1 MAQTKLTTKSTSV
14 PQITDLPGFEV
25 IAEKL
30 DRLVPDA
37 YQPAQMVCRLE
48 DTCAAKTTR
57 DTLSMALLGLLAGFF
72 IGLGAVFCT
81 LVTTDIG
88 LGFGL
93 GKLLGGLA
101 FSLGLILVVVA
112 GAELFTGNSL
122 IVAPWLS
129 TRVSGSALLRNWGIV
144 YFANFAGALILVA
157 IIFHAQFWALDDY
170 RVGANALMIAAG
182 KTSLAFWPALCR
194 GIMCNILVCL
204 AVWMC
209 LAARSVTEKILA
221 IVFPITAFVA
231 CGFEHSIA
239 NMFFIPMGMAVA
251 GQAEVVQAAGVTAS
265 QIANVN
271 VLGLVQNLIPVT
283 IGNVIGGT
291 SVGIIYWLVFL
302 RKERG
307 AEVLAAKR
315 WLGKLA
321 PVKTQPRPEA
331 QPQSQPSEMD
341 ALDVE
346 TRALISVLAKA
357 RDDSA
362 FLAQL
367 SDDPDKALDGYSL
380 TSETKAA
387 LASGDLHWLESKV
400 GFLDEP
406 LRTWLTSRLSQE
418 KW

>member
-1 MAQTKLTTKSTSV
+1 MAQTRLTTKSTSV

-48 DTCAAKTTR
+48 DTCTAKTSR

-93 GKLLGGLA
+93 GKLLAGLA

-157 IIFHAQFWALDDY
+157 IIFHAQFWALDGY
-170 RVGANALMIAAG
+170 KVGANALMIAAG
-182 KTSLAFWPALCR
+182 KTSLAFWPALFR

-239 NMFFIPMGMAVA
+239 NMFFIPMGIAVA

-271 VLGLVQNLIPVT
+271 VLGLFHNLIPVT

-291 SVGIIYWLVFL
+291 SVGIVYWLIFL

-307 AEVLAAKR
+307 AEALAAKR

-321 PVKTQPRPEA
+321 PVKTQPE
-331 QPQSQPSEMD
+331 PSKVD
-341 ALDVE
+341 ALDAE

-357 RDDSA
+357 RDDST
-362 FLAQL
+362 FLARL
-367 SDDPDKALDGYSL
+367 SENPDKTLEGYNL
-380 TSETKAA
+380 TNEAKAA
-387 LASGDLHWLESKV
+387 VASGDLHWLESKV

-406 LRTWLTSRLSQE
+406 LRTWLNSRLSQE

>member
-1 MAQTKLTTKSTSV
+1 MAQTKLTTKSTSM
-14 PQITDLPGFEV
+14 PQIKDLPGFEV
-25 IAEKL
+25 IVEKL

-48 DTCAAKTTR
+48 DTCAAKTSR

-72 IGLGAVFCT
+72 IGLGAIFCT

-129 TRVSGSALLRNWGIV
+129 TRVSGKALLRNWGIV
-144 YFANFAGALILVA
+144 YFANFAGALVLVA
-157 IIFHAQFWALDDY
+157 IIFGARFWALDGY

-209 LAARSVTEKILA
+209 LSARSVTEKILA

-239 NMFFIPMGMAVA
+239 NMFFIPMGMALA

-265 QIANVN
+265 QIASVN
-271 VLGLVQNLIPVT
+271 VLGFAQNLVPVT
-283 IGNVIGGT
+283 IGNIVGGT
-291 SVGIIYWLVFL
+291 SVGIVYWLVFL

-307 AEVLAAKR
+307 AEILAAKR
-315 WLGKLA
+315 WLGGLA
-321 PVKTQPRPEA
+321 TVKTQPRP
-331 QPQSQPSEMD
+331 QSQPQPQPSEVD
-341 ALDVE
+341 ALDAE
-346 TRALISVLAKA
+346 TRTLISVLARA

-367 SDDPDKALDGYSL
+367 SEDPDKALEGCSL
-380 TSETKAA
+380 TRETKAA
-387 LASGDLHWLESKV
+387 LASGDLHWLESRI

>member
-1 MAQTKLTTKSTSV
+1 MAQTKLTTKLTSV
-14 PQITDLPGFEV
+14 PQIADLPGFEV

-48 DTCAAKTTR
+48 DTCAAKTSR
-57 DTLSMALLGLLAGFF
+57 DAISVALLGILAGFF

-157 IIFHAQFWALDDY
+157 IIFHAQFWALDGY
-170 RVGANALMIAAG
+170 KVGANALMIAAG
-182 KTSLAFWPALCR
+182 KTSLAFWPALAR

-209 LAARSVTEKILA
+209 FAARSVTEKILT

-239 NMFFIPMGMAVA
+239 NMFFIPMGIAVA
-251 GQAEVVQAAGVTAS
+251 GQAEVVQAAGATAS

-271 VLGLVQNLIPVT
+271 VLGLFHNLIPVT

-291 SVGIIYWLVFL
+291 SVGAIYWLVFL

-307 AEVLAAKR
+307 TEALAARR

-321 PVKTQPRPEA
+321 TVKA
-331 QPQSQPSEMD
+331 QPQAQPPTTD
-341 ALDVE
+341 ALDAE
-346 TRALISVLAKA
+346 TKALIGVLAKA
-357 RDDSA
+357 RDDDA

-367 SDDPDKALDGYSL
+367 SENPDKVLKGYSL
-380 TSETKAA
+380 SNEAKAA
-387 LASGDLHWLESKV
+387 LASGDLHWLESRM

-406 LRTWLTSRLSQE
+406 LRTWLSSRLSQE

>member
-1 MAQTKLTTKSTSV
+1 MARSKLTTKLTSV
-14 PQITDLPGFEV
+14 SQITDLPGFEL

-30 DRLVPDA
+30 EKLVPDA

-48 DTCAAKTTR
+48 DTCTTKTSR
-57 DTLSMALLGLLAGFF
+57 DTLSTALLGILAGFF
-72 IGLGAVFCT
+72 IGLGAVFCI

-122 IVAPWLS
+122 IVTPWLS
-129 TRVSGSALLRNWGIV
+129 TRVSGSALLRNWAIV
-144 YFANFAGALILVA
+144 YFANFAGALILVV
-157 IIFHAQFWALDDY
+157 IIFHAQFWAIDGY
-170 RVGANALMIAAG
+170 AVGANALAIASG
-182 KTSLAFWPALCR
+182 KTSLAFVPALCR
-194 GIMCNILVCL
+194 GIICNVLVCL

-239 NMFFIPMGMAVA
+239 NMFFIPMGIALA
-251 GQAEVVQAAGVTAS
+251 GQAEVVQAAGLTAS

-271 VLGLVQNLIPVT
+271 VLGLVHNLIPVT

-291 SVGIIYWLVFL
+291 SVGVIYWLIFL
-302 RKERG
+302 RKERAAG
-307 AEVLAAKR
+307 VLATRHWFGKSATAK
-315 WLGKLA
+315 
-321 PVKTQPRPEA
+321 A
-331 QPQSQPSEMD
+331 QPQPSEAY
-341 ALDVE
+341 ALDTE
-346 TRALISVLAKA
+346 TKALISVLAKA
-357 RDDSA
+357 RDDDT
-362 FLAQL
+362 FLARL
-367 SDDPDKALDGYSL
+367 SENPDKALEGYDL
-380 TSETKAA
+380 TGEAKAA
-387 LASGDLHWLESKV
+387 LASGDLHWLESRV

>member
-1 MAQTKLTTKSTSV
+1 MARTKLTTKVTSM
-14 PQITDLPGFEV
+14 PQIADLPGFEV

-48 DTCAAKTTR
+48 DACTAKTSR

-72 IGLGAVFCT
+72 IGLGAVFCI

-157 IIFHAQFWALDDY
+157 IIFGARFWALSGY
-170 RVGANALMIAAG
+170 EVGANALTIAAG

-239 NMFFIPMGMAVA
+239 NMFFIPMGIAMA

-271 VLGLVQNLIPVT
+271 VLGLLHNLIPVT
-283 IGNVIGGT
+283 IGNIIGGS
-291 SVGIIYWLVFL
+291 SVGVVYWLVFL
-302 RKERG
+302 RKQRA
-307 AEVLAAKR
+307 AEVLATR
-315 WLGKLA
+315 PWLGRFVTA
-321 PVKTQPRPEA
+321 QA
-331 QPQSQPSEMD
+331 QPQPQASTTDVLD
-341 ALDVE
+341 AE
-346 TRALISVLAKA
+346 TKALIGVLAKA

-362 FLAQL
+362 FLARL
-367 SDDPDKALDGYSL
+367 SENPDKALEGYDLSN
-380 TSETKAA
+380 EAKAA
-387 LASGDLHWLESKV
+387 LASGDLHWLESRM

-406 LRTWLTSRLSQE
+406 LRTWVSSRLSQE

>member
-1 MAQTKLTTKSTSV
+1 MARTRLTTKLTSV

-30 DRLVPDA
+30 ERLVPDA
-37 YQPAQMVCRLE
+37 YQPAQMICRLE
-48 DTCAAKTTR
+48 DTCTTKTSR
-57 DTLSMALLGLLAGFF
+57 DSLSTALLGVLAGFF

-157 IIFHAQFWALDDY
+157 ILYSAQFWALDGY
-170 RVGANALMIAAG
+170 AVGANALMIAGG
-182 KTSLAFWPALCR
+182 KTSLAFLPALSR
-194 GIMCNILVCL
+194 GILCNVLVCL

-209 LAARSVTEKILA
+209 VAARSVTEKVLV

-251 GQAEVVQAAGVTAS
+251 GQAEVVQAAGLTAS

-271 VLGLVQNLIPVT
+271 MLGLVQNLIPVT
-283 IGNVIGGT
+283 MGNIIGGT
-291 SVGIIYWLVFL
+291 SVGIVYWLIFL
-302 RKERG
+302 RKERAAG
-307 AEVLAAKR
+307 VLAARQWFRKFATA
-315 WLGKLA
+315 KAQTSETYA
-321 PVKTQPRPEA
+321 P
-331 QPQSQPSEMD
+331 D
-341 ALDVE
+341 AE
-346 TRALISVLAKA
+346 TKALMSVLARA
-357 RDDSA
+357 RDDAS
-362 FLAQL
+362 FLAEL
-367 SDDPDKALDGYSL
+367 SENPDKALEGYKL
-380 TSETKAA
+380 TNEARAA
-387 LASGDLHWLESKV
+387 LASGDANWLESRV
-400 GFLDEP
+400 GLLDEP

>member
-1 MAQTKLTTKSTSV
+1 LGSV
-14 PQITDLPGFEV
+14 PQITDLPGFEL

-37 YQPAQMVCRLE
+37 YQPAQMIRRLE
-48 DTCAAKTTR
+48 DTYVAKTSR
-57 DTLSMALLGLLAGFF
+57 DSLSTALLGILAGFF

-112 GAELFTGNSL
+112 GAELFTGNAL
-122 IVAPWLS
+122 IIAPWLS
-129 TRVSGSALLRNWGIV
+129 TRVSGSALLRNWAIV

-157 IIFHAQFWALDDY
+157 ILYHAQFWALNGY
-170 RVGANALMIAAG
+170 GVGANALMIASG
-182 KTSLAFWPALCR
+182 KTSLAFIPALCR
-194 GIMCNILVCL
+194 GILCNVLVCL

-209 LAARSVTEKILA
+209 LSARSVTQKTLA

-239 NMFFIPMGMAVA
+239 NMFFIPMGIAMA
-251 GQAEVVQAAGVTAS
+251 GQAEVVQAAGLPAS

-271 VLGLVQNLIPVT
+271 ILGLVYNLVPVT
-283 IGNVIGGT
+283 IGNIIGGT
-291 SVGIIYWLVFL
+291 SVGIIYWLIFL
-302 RKERG
+302 RKQRA
-307 AEVLAAKR
+307 AEVLATRHWFRKFATAK
-315 WLGKLA
+315 A
-321 PVKTQPRPEA
+321 
-331 QPQSQPSEMD
+331 QPSEYAPD
-341 ALDVE
+341 IE
-346 TRALISVLAKA
+346 TKALISVLARA
-357 RDDSA
+357 RDDDG
-362 FLAQL
+362 FLTEL
-367 SDDPDKALDGYSL
+367 SENPDKALEGYNL
-380 TSETKAA
+380 TSEAKAA
-387 LASGDLHWLESKV
+387 LASGDLHWLESRV

-406 LRTWLTSRLSQE
+406 LRTWLVSRLSQE

>member
-1 MAQTKLTTKSTSV
+1 MARSKLTTKLASV
-14 PQITDLPGFEV
+14 PQITDLPGFEL
-25 IAEKL
+25 IADKL

-48 DTCAAKTTR
+48 DTCVTKTSR
-57 DTLSMALLGLLAGFF
+57 DTLSTALLGILAGFF

-157 IIFHAQFWALDDY
+157 IVFHGQFWALNGY
-170 RVGANALMIAAG
+170 GVGANALMIASG
-182 KTSLAFWPALCR
+182 KTSLAFVPALCR

-221 IVFPITAFVA
+221 IILPITAFVA

-239 NMFFIPMGMAVA
+239 NMFFIPMGIAVA
-251 GQAEVVQAAGVTAS
+251 GQVEVVQAAGLTAS
-265 QIANVN
+265 QIANVS
-271 VLGLVQNLIPVT
+271 VLGLVHNLIPVT
-283 IGNVIGGT
+283 IGNIIGGT
-291 SVGIIYWLVFL
+291 SVGIVYWLIFL
-302 RKERG
+302 RKERAAG
-307 AEVLAAKR
+307 VLAKR
-315 WLGKLA
+315 HWFGKLA
-321 PVKTQPRPEA
+321 TAKA
-331 QPQSQPSEMD
+331 QPSETY
-341 ALDVE
+341 ALDTE
-346 TRALISVLAKA
+346 TKALISVLAKA
-357 RDDSA
+357 RDDGT

-367 SDDPDKALDGYSL
+367 SENPDKALEGYNL
-380 TSETKAA
+380 TNEAKAA

>member
-1 MAQTKLTTKSTSV
+1 MAQTKLTSKLTSV

-30 DRLVPDA
+30 ERLVPDA

-48 DTCAAKTTR
+48 DTCAAKTSR
-57 DTLSMALLGLLAGFF
+57 DNLSTVLLGTLAGLF
-72 IGLGAVFCT
+72 IGLGAVFYT

-93 GKLLGGLA
+93 GKLLGGLT

-129 TRVSGSALLRNWGIV
+129 TRVSARALLRNWGIV
-144 YFANFAGALILVA
+144 YFANLAGSLILVA
-157 IIFHAQFWALDDY
+157 ILFHAQFWTLDGY
-170 RVGANALMIAAG
+170 AVGANALMIASG
-182 KTSLAFWPALCR
+182 KTSLAFIPALFR
-194 GIMCNILVCL
+194 GILCNVLVCL

-209 LAARSVTEKILA
+209 LAGRSITEKILA
-221 IVFPITAFVA
+221 IIFPITAFVA
-231 CGFEHSIA
+231 CGFEHSVA
-239 NMFFIPMGMAVA
+239 NMFFIPMGIAVA
-251 GQAEVVQAAGVTAS
+251 GQAEVVQVAGLTAS
-265 QIANVN
+265 QIANVS

-283 IGNVIGGT
+283 IGNIIGGT
-291 SVGIIYWLVFL
+291 SIGIIYWLIFL

-307 AEVLAAKR
+307 AEALAARR
-315 WLGKLA
+315 WLGRLA
-321 PVKTQPRPEA
+321 PVKTQP
-331 QPQSQPSEMD
+331 QPSMMD
-341 ALDVE
+341 ALDEE

-357 RDDSA
+357 RDDNA

-367 SDDPDKALDGYSL
+367 SDNPDKALEGYGLSN
-380 TSETKAA
+380 EARAA
-387 LASGDLHWLESKV
+387 LASGDLHWLESRM

-406 LRTWLTSRLSQE
+406 LRTWLSSRLSQE

>member
-1 MAQTKLTTKSTSV
+1 
-14 PQITDLPGFEV
+14 
-25 IAEKL
+25 
-30 DRLVPDA
+30 
-37 YQPAQMVCRLE
+37 
-48 DTCAAKTTR
+48 
-57 DTLSMALLGLLAGFF
+57 LAGFF
-72 IGLGAVFCT
+72 IGLGAIFCT

-101 FSLGLILVVVA
+101 FSLGLVLVVVA

-144 YFANFAGALILVA
+144 YLANFAGALILVGV
-157 IIFHAQFWALDDY
+157 IFGARFWALGGY
-170 RVGANALMIAAG
+170 EVGANALMIAAG
-182 KTSLAFWPALCR
+182 KTSLAFGPALCR
-194 GIMCNILVCL
+194 GILCNILVCL

-239 NMFFIPMGMAVA
+239 NMFFIPMGMAMA
-251 GQAEVVQAAGVTAS
+251 GQAEVVQAAGATAS

-271 VLGLVQNLIPVT
+271 ILGLIHNLVPVT
-283 IGNVIGGT
+283 IGNVIGGS
-291 SVGIIYWLVFL
+291 SVGVIYWLVFL
-302 RKERG
+302 RKQRA
-307 AEVLAAKR
+307 AEVLATRPWFGRFVTTQAK
-315 WLGKLA
+315 
-321 PVKTQPRPEA
+321 
-331 QPQSQPSEMD
+331 SQRSTTDTLD
-341 ALDVE
+341 AE
-346 TRALISVLAKA
+346 TTALIGVLAKA
-357 RDDSA
+357 RDDNA

-367 SDDPDKALDGYSL
+367 SENPDTALEGYDLS
-380 TSETKAA
+380 SEAKAA
-387 LASGDLHWLESKV
+387 LASGDLHWLESRM

-406 LRTWLTSRLSQE
+406 LRTWVSSRLSQE

>member
-1 MAQTKLTTKSTSV
+1 MSQTKLTTKLTGV

-25 IAEKL
+25 IAQKL
-30 DRLVPDA
+30 DKLVPDA

-48 DTCAAKTTR
+48 DTCAAKTSR
-57 DTLSMALLGLLAGFF
+57 DAMGVALLGLLAGFF

-81 LVTTDIG
+81 LVTTDTG

-93 GKLLGGLA
+93 GKLLGGFA

-157 IIFHAQFWALDDY
+157 VIYQAQFWALDGY
-170 RVGANALMIAAG
+170 KVGANALMIAAA
-182 KTSLAFWPALCR
+182 KTSLGFGPALAR

-209 LAARSVTEKILA
+209 FAARSVTEKILA
-221 IVFPITAFVA
+221 IIFPITAFVA

-239 NMFFIPMGMAVA
+239 NMFFIPMGIAVA
-251 GQAEVVQAAGVTAS
+251 GQAEVIQAAGATAS

-291 SVGIIYWLVFL
+291 SVGVVYWLIFL

-307 AEVLAAKR
+307 AQALAAKR
-315 WLGKLA
+315 WLGRLA
-321 PVKTQPRPEA
+321 PVKTEP
-331 QPQSQPSEMD
+331 QPSKMD
-341 ALDVE
+341 ALDAE
-346 TRALISVLAKA
+346 TKALISVLAKA
-357 RDDSA
+357 RDDNG

-367 SDDPDKALDGYSL
+367 SENPDRALEGYSL
-380 TSETKAA
+380 SSEAKAA
-387 LASGDLHWLESKV
+387 LASGDLHWLESRM

-406 LRTWLTSRLSQE
+406 LRTWLSSRLSQE

>member
-1 MAQTKLTTKSTSV
+1 MARTKLTTKVPSV

-37 YQPAQMVCRLE
+37 YQPAQMVYRLE
-48 DTCAAKTTR
+48 DACTAKTSR
-57 DTLSMALLGLLAGFF
+57 DTLSMALLGILAGFF
-72 IGLGAVFCT
+72 IGLGAVFYT

-93 GKLLGGLA
+93 GKLIGGLA

-112 GAELFTGNSL
+112 GAELFTGNAL

-157 IIFHAQFWALDDY
+157 VIVGGQFWTLDGFM
-170 RVGANALMIAAG
+170 VGANALTVAAG
-182 KTSLAFWPALCR
+182 KTTLAFWPALLR
-194 GIMCNILVCL
+194 GVLCNILVCL

-209 LAARSVTEKILA
+209 FAARSVTEKILA

-239 NMFFIPMGMAVA
+239 NMFFIPMGIAVA
-251 GQAEVVQAAGVTAS
+251 GQAEVVQAAGVTAA

-271 VLGLVQNLIPVT
+271 VLGLVQNLVPVT
-283 IGNVIGGT
+283 IGNVVGGT
-291 SVGIIYWLVFL
+291 SVGVIYWLILL

-307 AEVLAAKR
+307 AEVIAARR
-315 WLGKLA
+315 WLGKLV
-321 PVKTQPRPEA
+321 PVKTQP
-331 QPQSQPSEMD
+331 QPQPQPSEVD
-341 ALDVE
+341 ALDAE

-357 RDDSA
+357 RDDST

-367 SDDPDKALDGYSL
+367 SEDPDKNLEGYNL
-380 TSETKAA
+380 TSEAKAA
-387 LASGDLHWLESKV
+387 LASGDIHWLESKV
-400 GFLDEP
+400 GVLDEP
-406 LRTWLTSRLSQE
+406 LRTWFTSRLSQE

>member
-1 MAQTKLTTKSTSV
+1 MATKLTRIPELAK
-14 PQITDLPGFEV
+14 IPGLEP

-37 YQPAQMVCRLE
+37 YQPAQMICRLE
-48 DTCAAKTTR
+48 GVGVAKASQN
-57 DTLSMALLGLLAGFF
+57 TLSMALLGILAGFF

-122 IVAPWLS
+122 IVAPWMS
-129 TRVSGSALLRNWGIV
+129 ARVSGSQLLRNWGVV

-157 IIFHAQFWALDDY
+157 LIFHSQFWALDGY
-170 RVGANALMIAAG
+170 GVGAHALMIASG
-182 KTSLAFWPALCR
+182 KTSLAFVPALCR
-194 GIMCNILVCL
+194 GILCNILVCL
-204 AVWMC
+204 AVWLC
-209 LAARSVTEKILA
+209 LAARSVTGKILA

-239 NMFFIPMGMAVA
+239 NMFFIPMGIAMA
-251 GQAEVVQAAGVTAS
+251 GQVEVVQAAGVTAA
-265 QIANVN
+265 QIANVTP
-271 VLGLVQNLIPVT
+271 LGFVHNLIPVT
-283 IGNVIGGT
+283 IGNIIGGS
-291 SVGIIYWLVFL
+291 SVGVLYWLIFL
-302 RKERG
+302 RKERA
-307 AEVLAAKR
+307 AEVLATRR
-315 WLGKLA
+315 WLGRFVTAK
-321 PVKTQPRPEA
+321 A
-331 QPQSQPSEMD
+331 QPQKAYAMD
-341 ALDVE
+341 AE
-346 TRALISVLAKA
+346 TEALISVLAKA
-357 RDDSA
+357 RDDTT

-367 SDDPDKALDGYSL
+367 SENPDKTLEGYNL
-380 TSETKAA
+380 TNEAKAA
-387 LASGDLHWLESKV
+387 LASGDLHWLESRV

>member
-1 MAQTKLTTKSTSV
+1 MARSKLTTKLGSV
-14 PQITDLPGFEV
+14 PQITDLPGFEL

-37 YQPAQMVCRLE
+37 YQPAQMIRRLE
-48 DTCAAKTTR
+48 DTYVAKTSR
-57 DTLSMALLGLLAGFF
+57 DSLSTALLGILAGFF

-112 GAELFTGNSL
+112 GAELFTGNAL
-122 IVAPWLS
+122 IIAPWLS
-129 TRVSGSALLRNWGIV
+129 TRVSGSALLRNWAIV

-157 IIFHAQFWALDDY
+157 ILYHAQFWALNGY
-170 RVGANALMIAAG
+170 GVGANALMIASG
-182 KTSLAFWPALCR
+182 KTSLAFIPALCR
-194 GIMCNILVCL
+194 GILCNVLVCL

-209 LAARSVTEKILA
+209 LSARSVTQKTLA

-239 NMFFIPMGMAVA
+239 NMFFIPMGIAMA
-251 GQAEVVQAAGVTAS
+251 GQAEVVQAAGLPAS

-271 VLGLVQNLIPVT
+271 ILGLVYNLVPVT
-283 IGNVIGGT
+283 IGNIIGGT
-291 SVGIIYWLVFL
+291 SVGIIYWLIFL
-302 RKERG
+302 RKQRA
-307 AEVLAAKR
+307 AEVLATRHWFRKFATAK
-315 WLGKLA
+315 A
-321 PVKTQPRPEA
+321 
-331 QPQSQPSEMD
+331 QPSEYAPD
-341 ALDVE
+341 IE
-346 TRALISVLAKA
+346 TKALISVLARA
-357 RDDSA
+357 RDDDG
-362 FLAQL
+362 FLTEL
-367 SDDPDKALDGYSL
+367 SENPDKALEGYNL
-380 TSETKAA
+380 TSEAKAA
-387 LASGDLHWLESKV
+387 LASGDLHWLESRV

-406 LRTWLTSRLSQE
+406 LRTWLVSRLSQE

>member
-1 MAQTKLTTKSTSV
+1 MSQTKLTTKLTGV

-25 IAEKL
+25 IAQKL
-30 DRLVPDA
+30 DKLVPDA

-48 DTCAAKTTR
+48 DTCAAKTSR
-57 DTLSMALLGLLAGFF
+57 DAIGLALLGLLAGFF

-81 LVTTDIG
+81 LVTTDTG

-157 IIFHAQFWALDDY
+157 VIYHAQFWALDGY
-170 RVGANALMIAAG
+170 KVGANALMIAAA
-182 KTSLAFWPALCR
+182 KTSLGFGPALAR

-209 LAARSVTEKILA
+209 FAARSVTEKILA

-239 NMFFIPMGMAVA
+239 NMFFVPMGIAVA
-251 GQAEVVQAAGVTAS
+251 GQAEVVQAAGATAS

-291 SVGIIYWLVFL
+291 SVGVVYWLIFL

-307 AEVLAAKR
+307 AEALAAKR
-315 WLGKLA
+315 WLGRFA
-321 PVKTQPRPEA
+321 PVKTQP
-331 QPQSQPSEMD
+331 QPSKMD
-341 ALDVE
+341 ALDAE
-346 TRALISVLAKA
+346 TKALISVLAKA
-357 RDDSA
+357 RDDNG

-367 SDDPDKALDGYSL
+367 SENPDRALEGYNLS
-380 TSETKAA
+380 SEAKAA
-387 LASGDLHWLESKV
+387 LASGDLHWLESRM

-406 LRTWLTSRLSQE
+406 LRTWLSSRLSQE

>member
-1 MAQTKLTTKSTSV
+1 MARTRLTTKLTSV

-30 DRLVPDA
+30 ERLVPDA
-37 YQPAQMVCRLE
+37 YQPAQMICRLE
-48 DTCAAKTTR
+48 DTCTTKTSR
-57 DTLSMALLGLLAGFF
+57 DGLSTALLGVLAGFF

-157 IIFHAQFWALDDY
+157 ILYSAQFWALDGY
-170 RVGANALMIAAG
+170 AVGANALMIAGG
-182 KTSLAFWPALCR
+182 KTSLAFLPALSR
-194 GIMCNILVCL
+194 GILCNVLVCL

-209 LAARSVTEKILA
+209 VAARSVTEKVLV

-251 GQAEVVQAAGVTAS
+251 GQAEVVQAAGLTAS

-271 VLGLVQNLIPVT
+271 MLGLVQNLIPVT
-283 IGNVIGGT
+283 MGNIIGGT
-291 SVGIIYWLVFL
+291 SVGIVYWLIFL
-302 RKERG
+302 RKERAAG
-307 AEVLAAKR
+307 VLAARQWFK
-315 WLGKLA
+315 KFATAKAQTSETYA
-321 PVKTQPRPEA
+321 P
-331 QPQSQPSEMD
+331 D
-341 ALDVE
+341 AE
-346 TRALISVLAKA
+346 TKALMSVLARA
-357 RDDSA
+357 RDDAS
-362 FLAQL
+362 FLAEL
-367 SDDPDKALDGYSL
+367 SENPDKALEGYKL
-380 TSETKAA
+380 TNEARAA
-387 LASGDLHWLESKV
+387 LASGDANWLESRV
-400 GFLDEP
+400 GLLDEP

>member
-1 MAQTKLTTKSTSV
+1 MAQTKLTTKLTGV
-14 PQITDLPGFEV
+14 PQIADLPGFEV

-48 DTCAAKTTR
+48 DTCMAKTSR
-57 DTLSMALLGLLAGFF
+57 DTLGMALLGLLAGFF
-72 IGLGAVFCT
+72 IGLGAIFCT
-81 LVTTDIG
+81 LVTTDTG

-157 IIFHAQFWALDDY
+157 IIYGARFWALSGY
-170 RVGANALMIAAG
+170 EVGANALMIAAG
-182 KTSLAFWPALCR
+182 KTSLGFWPALCR
-194 GIMCNILVCL
+194 GVMCNILVCL

-221 IVFPITAFVA
+221 IIFPITAFVA

-239 NMFFIPMGMAVA
+239 NMFFIPMGIAMA

-265 QIANVN
+265 QVANVN
-271 VLGLVQNLIPVT
+271 VIGLFHNLIPVT

-291 SVGIIYWLVFL
+291 SVGIVYWLIFL
-302 RKERG
+302 RKQRASEF
-307 AEVLAAKR
+307 LAAR
-315 WLGKLA
+315 PWLGKFA
-321 PVKTQPRPEA
+321 MVKARPQA
-331 QPQSQPSEMD
+331 QPSTTD
-341 ALDVE
+341 ALDAE
-346 TRALISVLAKA
+346 TKALIGVLAKA
-357 RDDSA
+357 RDDDA
-362 FLAQL
+362 FMAEL
-367 SDDPDKALDGYSL
+367 SENPDKTLEGYDLSN
-380 TSETKAA
+380 EAKAA
-387 LASGDLHWLESKV
+387 LASGDLHWLESRM

-406 LRTWLTSRLSQE
+406 LRTWLNSRLSQE

>member
-1 MAQTKLTTKSTSV
+1 MSA
-14 PQITDLPGFEV
+14 
-25 IAEKL
+25 
-30 DRLVPDA
+30 
-37 YQPAQMVCRLE
+37 
-48 DTCAAKTTR
+48 
-57 DTLSMALLGLLAGFF
+57 GLF
-72 IGLGAVFCT
+72 IGLGAVFSI

-101 FSLGLILVVVA
+101 FSLGLILVIVA

-129 TRVSGSALLRNWGIV
+129 ARVKGSALLRNWAIV
-144 YFANFAGALILVA
+144 YFANFAGALILVG
-157 IIFHAQFWALDDY
+157 IVSQSQFWALDGY

-182 KTSLAFWPALCR
+182 KTSLAFWPALFR

-209 LAARSVTEKILA
+209 FAARSITEKILA

-239 NMFFIPMGMAVA
+239 NMFFIPMGIAVA

-271 VLGLVQNLIPVT
+271 VLGLVQNLVPVT
-283 IGNVIGGT
+283 IGNIIGGT
-291 SVGIIYWLVFL
+291 SVGIVYWLIFL

-307 AEVLAAKR
+307 AEALAAR
-315 WLGKLA
+315 QWLGKLV
-321 PVKTQPRPEA
+321 PVKAEP
-331 QPQSQPSEMD
+331 QPSNVD
-341 ALDVE
+341 ALDAE
-346 TRALISVLAKA
+346 TKALISVLAKA
-357 RDDSA
+357 RDDST

-367 SDDPDKALDGYSL
+367 SENSDKALEGYNL
-380 TSETKAA
+380 TSEAKAA
-387 LASGDLHWLESKV
+387 LASGDVHWLESRV
-400 GFLDEP
+400 GFLDGP

>member
-1 MAQTKLTTKSTSV
+1 MAQTKLTTKSASV

-48 DTCAAKTTR
+48 DTCAAKTSR
-57 DTLSMALLGLLAGFF
+57 DTLSVALLGLLAGFF
-72 IGLGAVFCT
+72 IGLGAIFCT
-81 LVTTDIG
+81 LVTTDSG

-129 TRVSGSALLRNWGIV
+129 TRVSGKALLRNWGIV
-144 YFANFAGALILVA
+144 YFANFAGALILVGV
-157 IIFHAQFWALDDY
+157 IVGGRFWALSGY
-170 RVGANALMIAAG
+170 EVGANALTIAAG

-239 NMFFIPMGMAVA
+239 NMFFIPMGIAMA

-271 VLGLVQNLIPVT
+271 VLGLLHNLIPVT
-283 IGNVIGGT
+283 IGNIIGGS
-291 SVGIIYWLVFL
+291 SVGVVYWLVFL
-302 RKERG
+302 RKQRA
-307 AEVLAAKR
+307 AEVLATR
-315 WLGKLA
+315 PWLGRFVTA
-321 PVKTQPRPEA
+321 QA
-331 QPQSQPSEMD
+331 QPQPQPSTTDVLD
-341 ALDVE
+341 AG
-346 TRALISVLAKA
+346 TKALIRVLAKD

-362 FLAQL
+362 FLARL
-367 SDDPDKALDGYSL
+367 SENPDKALEGYDLSN
-380 TSETKAA
+380 EAKAA
-387 LASGDLHWLESKV
+387 LASGDLHWLESRM

-406 LRTWLTSRLSQE
+406 LRTWVSSRLSQE